1 MHPRQS
7 IIDKFSTFIQFDAER
22 FQNWAKD
29 GKLRRSIQSCIN
41 QNPEETSDNVWAI
54 YWHKRWQKEQLTIA
68 QQHLNAYLQEPCY
81 WSSQKIAQTFSATGH
96 SLPDFFQI
104 AIIQIDRILKGFNP
118 NQGFILKNYASTA
131 FSSIIRETLRQ
142 RHEVDI
148 CSTWGMLRKTSQKRL
163 IESLEAAGLSKETI
177 TNYTNAWNCYQLIYA
192 PTQNNTSRKLSR
204 PDDKMWDAITKAYNT
219 QAPSK
224 VSAQTLESWMQT
236 CASSIRNFLYPSV
249 TSINTP
255 TGSEEI
261 YEIIDN
267 IPSNENSPLVEIISE
282 EEQLSR
288 DSQLS
293 EISQVLIEAVNK
305 LEPEAQQILKLYYT
319 QGQTQQQIASHLEI
333 PQYTISRRL
342 NKIRETLLKAVFT
355 WSKEKLHISIT
366 SDILKSMNSVIEQW
380 LQSYYTPNSAPP
392 VRAG

>member
-22 FQNWAKD
+22 FQSWAKD

-54 YWHKRWQKEQLTIA
+54 YWHKRWQREQLTIA

-177 TNYTNAWNCYQLIYA
+177 TNYTNAFHCYQLICA
-192 PTQNNTSRKLSR
+192 PTQTNTSRKLSR

-219 QAPSK
+219 QAPFK

-255 TGSEEI
+255 TGSEDT

-319 QGQTQQQIASHLEI
+319 QGQTQ
-333 PQYTISRRL
+333 
-342 NKIRETLLKAVFT
+342 
-355 WSKEKLHISIT
+355 
-366 SDILKSMNSVIEQW
+366 
-380 LQSYYTPNSAPP
+380 
-392 VRAG
+392 

>member
-1 MHPRQS
+1 MHQRQS

-22 FQNWAKD
+22 FQNWVKD
-29 GKLRRSIQSCIN
+29 GRLRRSIQSCIN

-54 YWHKRWQKEQLTIA
+54 YWYKRWQKEQVKGIA
-68 QQHLNAYLQEPCY
+68 LYHLNAYLQEPCY
-81 WSSQKIAQTFSATGH
+81 WSSQKLAKTFSNTQH

-104 AIIQIDRILKGFNP
+104 AITQIERILKGFNP
-118 NQGFILKNYASTA
+118 SQGFILKNYASTS

-163 IESLEAAGLSKETI
+163 VESLEAAGLSKEKI
-177 TNYTNAWNCYQLIYA
+177 TSYTNAWNCYQLIYA
-192 PTQNNTSRKLSR
+192 PTQTNTSRKLSR
-204 PDDKMWDAITKAYNT
+204 PDNKTWDAITKAYND

-224 VSAQTLESWMQT
+224 INAQTLESWMQT
-236 CASSIRNFLYPSV
+236 CALSIRNFLYPTV

-255 TGSEEI
+255 TGSEDT

-267 IPSNENSPLVEIISE
+267 IPSNENSPLISIIAE
-282 EEQLSR
+282 EEQQTR
-288 DSQLS
+288 NSQLS

-305 LEPEAQQILKLYYT
+305 LELEAQQILKLYYT
-319 QGQTQQQIASHLEI
+319 QGLTQQQIAKQLEI

-380 LQSYYTPNSAPP
+380 LQSYYSAE
-392 VRAG
+392 